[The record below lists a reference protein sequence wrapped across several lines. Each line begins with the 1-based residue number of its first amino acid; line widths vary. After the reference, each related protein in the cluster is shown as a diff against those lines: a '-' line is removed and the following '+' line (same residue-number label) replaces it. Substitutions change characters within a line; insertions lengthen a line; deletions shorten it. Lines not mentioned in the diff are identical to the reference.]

1 MNEPLSNNT
10 LLNKWQSP
18 GLENQVATTVSSVAE
33 LNELNLKKIYVE
45 PTTRCNFKCKFCVR
59 QASGSGIEIGDLTL
73 EAFKA
78 LLPAT
83 PDLEAMVFSGIG
95 EPLLHPQIDQLVYL
109 AKQHLPNNAWVGIQ
123 TNGSLLIEPL
133 AEKLINAGLDR
144 ICVSMDT
151 EKPET
156 FQDIRPGGKLEDITN
171 AFSVLNSAKTV
182 FGNTNLKLG
191 IEFVLVK
198 NNLMDLPGVLSWA
211 VENGVDFALVTQMLP
226 YDASSN
232 DDVLSSS
239 NMDISRE
246 FYDQWRTEAIKRG
259 IDLKSVI
266 PLRWGVGITTQKE
279 QELVDFVSQMEADA
293 YSRSIPFYYEKLLSE
308 DRVILERVEQ
318 IFSDARQFAEKTGL
332 ELSLPA
338 IFPTFDRKCNFIED
352 GSAFVSWQG
361 TVHPCYFLWHKYVC
375 YVGGLKK
382 NISLKTVGDLADQNI
397 TEIWNNEMFTQ
408 FRNAVQKY
416 DFSNCSSCRNGPCTL
431 MESETF
437 EYDCHA
443 TEVPCGHCPWCLGLL
458 QCLR

>member
-1 MNEPLSNNT
+1 MNEPLSRNT
-10 LLNKWQSP
+10 LLKKWQSP
-18 GLENQVATTVSSVAE
+18 GLKNQMETTASTVSKFDGP
-33 LNELNLKKIYVE
+33 NLKKIFVE
-45 PTTRCNFKCKFCVR
+45 PTTRCNFECKFCVR

-73 EAFKA
+73 EAFQA
-78 LLPAT
+78 LLSAT
-83 PDLEAMVFSGIG
+83 PDLEAMVFAGIG

-123 TNGSLLIEPL
+123 TNGSLLNQPL

-156 FQDIRPGGKLEDITN
+156 FQDIRPGGKVEDIIN
-171 AFSVLNSAKTV
+171 AFSVLNRAKTAR
-182 FGNTNLKLG
+182 GNTNLKLG
-191 IEFVLVK
+191 VEIVLVK
-198 NNLMDLPGVLSWA
+198 NNLMDLPGVLAWA
-211 VENGVDFALVTQMLP
+211 VDKGADFALVTQMLP
-226 YDASSN
+226 YGASSEA
-232 DDVLSSS
+232 DVLYSA
-239 NMDISRE
+239 NVDISRE
-246 FYDQWRTEAIKRG
+246 FYDHWRAEAVKRD

-266 PLRWGVGITTQKE
+266 PLRWRFDTTQKE
-279 QELVDFVSQMEADA
+279 QELVDFVSRMEEEA
-293 YSRSIPFYYEKLLSE
+293 YSRFIPFHYEKLVSE
-308 DRVILERVEQ
+308 DTITLERVEQ
-318 IFSDARQFAEKTGL
+318 VFSDARQFAEKTGL

-338 IFPTFDRKCNFIED
+338 ISPTFNRRCNFIED

-375 YVGGLKK
+375 YVGGIKK

-397 TEIWNNEMFTQ
+397 TEIWNNETFTE

-416 DFSNCSSCRNGPCTL
+416 DFSYCTSCRIGPCTL